1 MKISSPSSALSW
13 AALVQALQMR
23 AASLSSLS
31 PRVLITSGC
40 CVSSNTAFF
49 QSILG
54 WKAANQGYP
63 KTSSSSPMWVTRKR
77 ISSFLGPTCT
87 CRSTY
92 SLMDPDLLWVP
103 SIFQMYRGFFR
114 GIFPIFILLRSLSL
128 MKLWLLQNRQ
138 GLLVQPSY
146 VSSVKLLGYSM
157 TCIYTRIHSLV
168 LRCAPWPL
176 GLHLLKIQ
184 LLWERSF
191 SVSPHEIKFLIFW
204 ECPSRF
210 EERYQSRRNVFCSG
224 SEFFQKTSFLV
235 FFFGFIDISISHPG
249 FYWFL
254 SSFVLVGAEEL
265 NMAFLVAMETFHRL
279 APIRGFFFCTGCAS
293 FSSLFPIIGSGPIG
307 TCVHRVR
314 VWSRHLDSQDPRQ

>member
-92 SLMDPDLLWVP
+92 SLIDPALLWVP
-103 SIFQMYRGFFR
+103 SIFQMYLGFFR
-114 GIFPIFILLRSLSL
+114 GSFPIFILLRSCLL
-128 MKLWLLQNRQ
+128 MKL
-138 GLLVQPSY
+138 
-146 VSSVKLLGYSM
+146 SV
-157 TCIYTRIHSLV
+157 
-168 LRCAPWPL
+168 AP
-176 GLHLLKIQ
+176 
-184 LLWERSF
+184 EST
-191 SVSPHEIKFLIFW
+191 ST
-204 ECPSRF
+204 
-210 EERYQSRRNVFCSG
+210 FCSAFMCFDCIIVG
-224 SEFFQKTSFLV
+224 ILRDLYLHENT
-235 FFFGFIDISISHPG
+235 
-249 FYWFL
+249 FL
-254 SSFVLVGAEEL
+254 SPKVHTMATWVAPFKNPIPWG
-265 NMAFLVAMETFHRL
+265 AFLQH
-279 APIRGFFFCTGCAS
+279 AS
-293 FSSLFPIIGSGPIG
+293 S
-307 TCVHRVR
+307 
-314 VWSRHLDSQDPRQ
+314 